1 MKKNNLCLVSCEAF
15 GRAAR
20 CQEGFA
26 ERSEAGGVDAGGGAG
41 CAAEA
46 GLGVHGGRVIFHIWK
61 ECLVK
66 FVGDLFLCE

>member
-26 ERSEAGGVDAGGGAG
+26 ERSEAGGVDAGEAPD
-41 CAAEA
+41 APRRLAWAFMAE
-46 GLGVHGGRVIFHIWK
+46 G
-61 ECLVK
+61 
-66 FVGDLFLCE
+66 